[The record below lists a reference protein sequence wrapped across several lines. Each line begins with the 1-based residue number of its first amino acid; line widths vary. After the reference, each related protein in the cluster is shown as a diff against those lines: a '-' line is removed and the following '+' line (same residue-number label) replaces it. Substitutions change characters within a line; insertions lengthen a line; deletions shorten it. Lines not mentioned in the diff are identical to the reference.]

1 MLPPC
6 REHTPRGAATAGRV
20 GGGRATIAGRGGAEA
35 TSGQRVGAIDISI
48 GRGFV
53 VETLIAAAI
62 LVAGV
67 FLAGV
72 ASRLMHRIVG
82 LATSATETDLDDAL
96 ARQARLPAR
105 AAIVV
110 QAAYAAA
117 LTLSWL
123 DPYSATL
130 RQAWAAATLFVAIW
144 LLWRLAG
151 ATFDWYASR
160 PDEAQSLFGQK
171 TLPLLRRIANV
182 AIGLGGATIVLEQ
195 LGVAISPLLAGLGI
209 GGLAV
214 ALAAQPIL
222 ANIFSGS
229 YVLSDRSIGVGDFL
243 EIDGGPT
250 GWVEDIGLRATRIR
264 TFDNNLV
271 LVPNATLA
279 QATVTNCD
287 ADGHPTG
294 ASVTCGVAYEENLE
308 TVEATVREVL
318 AGIVEDLPSADPE
331 YEPLVMF
338 LEFGESNVD
347 FLMKLRATDR
357 RSVGGLRHEMIKRV
371 HTRLTAEGIVVN
383 YPARRLLLD
392 EDDAGGLERLAAA
405 PARNGGP

>member
-1 MLPPC
+1 M
-6 REHTPRGAATAGRV
+6 
-20 GGGRATIAGRGGAEA
+20 
-35 TSGQRVGAIDISI
+35 GAIDISI
-48 GRGFV
+48 GRDFA
-53 VETLIAAAI
+53 VEALIAAGV

-72 ASRLMHRIVG
+72 ASRLLHRVVS
-82 LATSATETDLDDAL
+82 LATSATETDLDDAIV
-96 ARQARLPAR
+96 ARARLPVR

-123 DPYSATL
+123 APHAAAL
-130 RQAWAAATLFVAIW
+130 RRVWAAATLYVAIW
-144 LLWRLAG
+144 LLWRIAG
-151 ATFDWYASR
+151 AAFDWYAAR

-182 AIGLGGATIVLEQ
+182 AIGLAGAVIVLEQ

-318 AGIVEDLPSADPE
+318 AGIVEDLPTADPE

-371 HTRLTAEGIVVN
+371 HTRLTSEGIVVN

-392 EDDAGGLERLAAA
+392 EEDAGGLERLAA

>member
-1 MLPPC
+1 M
-6 REHTPRGAATAGRV
+6 
-20 GGGRATIAGRGGAEA
+20 
-35 TSGQRVGAIDISI
+35 GAIDVSI
-48 GRGFV
+48 GRDLV
-53 VETLIAAAI
+53 VQTLIAVGI

-72 ASRLMHRIVG
+72 AARFTHRAVG
-82 LATSATETDLDDAL
+82 IATRATATDLDDAIAL
-96 ARQARLPAR
+96 QARLPV
-105 AAIVV
+105 AAALVV
-110 QAAYAAA
+110 QAAYVAA
-117 LTLSWL
+117 LTLSYL
-123 DPYSATL
+123 DPYADAL
-130 RQAWAAATLFVAIW
+130 RRMWAAATLYVAVW
-144 LLWRLAG
+144 LLWRVTG
-151 ATFDWYASR
+151 AVFGWYAAR
-160 PDEAQSLFGQK
+160 PGDAQSLFGQK
-171 TLPLLRRIANV
+171 TLPILRRITNV
-182 AIGLGGATIVLEQ
+182 AIALAGASIVLQQ
-195 LGVAISPLLAGLGI
+195 LGIAISPLLAGLGI

-229 YVLSDRSIGVGDFL
+229 YVLSDGSIGVGDFL

-271 LVPNATLA
+271 LVPNSTLA

-318 AGIVEDLPSADPE
+318 AGIVEDLPTADPE

-383 YPARRLLLD
+383 YPARRLLLE
-392 EDDAGGLERLAAA
+392 EDDTGGLERLAA
-405 PARNGGP
+405 PAGGGGP

>member
-1 MLPPC
+1 M
-6 REHTPRGAATAGRV
+6 G
-20 GGGRATIAGRGGAEA
+20 
-35 TSGQRVGAIDISI
+35 SIDISI
-48 GRGFV
+48 GRDFA
-53 VETLIAAAI
+53 VEALIAVGV

-72 ASRLMHRIVG
+72 ASRLLHRVVS
-82 LATSATETDLDDAL
+82 LATSATATDLDDAIV
-96 ARQARLPAR
+96 ARARLPVR

-123 DPYSATL
+123 APHAAAL
-130 RQAWAAATLFVAIW
+130 WRVWAAATLYVAIW
-144 LLWRLAG
+144 LLWRIAG
-151 ATFDWYASR
+151 AAFDWYAAR

-182 AIGLGGATIVLEQ
+182 AIGLAGAVIVLEQ

-318 AGIVEDLPSADPE
+318 AGIVEDLPTADPE

-371 HTRLTAEGIVVN
+371 HTRLTSEGIVVN

-392 EDDAGGLERLAAA
+392 EEDAGGLERLAA